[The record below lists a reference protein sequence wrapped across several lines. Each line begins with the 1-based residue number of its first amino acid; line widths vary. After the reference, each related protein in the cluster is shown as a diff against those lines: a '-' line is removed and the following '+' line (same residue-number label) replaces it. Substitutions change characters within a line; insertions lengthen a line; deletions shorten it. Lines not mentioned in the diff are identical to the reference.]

1 MCRVSP
7 MLVAQ
12 RKLNR
17 ITVGFLLLFLADE
30 IDLEWGGNSNL
41 SSHEWKPLP
50 QPAISL
56 SINYRYTNS

>member
-1 MCRVSP
+1 

-41 SSHEWKPLP
+41 SSHEWKPLS